1 MRWRR
6 FANTFAN
13 AEHSWLVKAAVWDWC
28 LCLLPDF
35 DKVHTAN
42 SSAAQVEGPN
52 LRIPGLAEMEAVLI
66 SRVFWGEQTD
76 NKSSVHMTACIH
88 AAYGL
93 IPLKKLAQLTPSH
106 VACAHHTE
114 SCCHAAYLEMLS
126 ELTNWQLQTQKQWS
140 RIYLRTWMVVLLTW
154 VRLAGVR
161 YLFVNGPFGSF
172 VYVSSKLICT
182 RVIQP
187 IISGWLWGFCAS
199 NVRSWRTS
207 PSQFRSQRFSRHA
220 GWITMTSCRPEFPKT
235 NLLRWTT
242 GQGTDFAEQS
252 SYGLLLTCVNSFQD
266 MWDGDGIWCD
276 RTCDSRCEAA
286 FNLSHPNSP
295 RLKFHRR
302 DQCLPNYFHRRA
314 WHLDVV
320 WLFLHVATAAR
331 IRWMQLLPNMCR
343 FCRHL
348 LYCTYFSKLYQVK
361 RSF

>member
-6 FANTFAN
+6 FANTFSN
-13 AEHSWLVKAAVWDWC
+13 AEHSWLVKAAVWDRC
-28 LCLLPDF
+28 LCLLQDF

-76 NKSSVHMTACIH
+76 NKLSVHMTTCRH

-93 IPLKKLAQLTPSH
+93 WIPLKKLAQLTPSH

-199 NVRSWRTS
+199 NFEARDSAGMLGELPWPRVDQSFRKQTFFVGLQGKELILRS
-207 PSQFRSQRFSRHA
+207 SQVMDFFWLVWIVFKTCEMEMGYGAIGHA
-220 GWITMTSCRPEFPKT
+220 TVDAR
-235 NLLRWTT
+235 LL
-242 GQGTDFAEQS
+242 S
-252 SYGLLLTCVNSFQD
+252 
-266 MWDGDGIWCD
+266 I
-276 RTCDSRCEAA
+276 
-286 FNLSHPNSP
+286 
-295 RLKFHRR
+295 
-302 DQCLPNYFHRRA
+302 
-314 WHLDVV
+314 
-320 WLFLHVATAAR
+320 
-331 IRWMQLLPNMCR
+331 
-343 FCRHL
+343 
-348 LYCTYFSKLYQVK
+348 
-361 RSF
+361 

>member
-1 MRWRR
+1 MRWRQ

-13 AEHSWLVKAAVWDWC
+13 TEHSWLVKAAVWDWC

-76 NKSSVHMTACIH
+76 NKLSVHMTTCRH

-161 YLFVNGPFGSF
+161 YLFVHWPCGSF

-199 NVRSWRTS
+199 TVRSWRTS
-207 PSQFRSQRFSRHA
+207 PSQFRSQRFGRHA
-220 GWITMTSCRPEFPKT
+220 GWITMTSCDLELSQLPQEFGGCSCCP
-235 NLLRWTT
+235 
-242 GQGTDFAEQS
+242 
-252 SYGLLLTCVNSFQD
+252 TCVAFA
-266 MWDGDGIWCD
+266 GI
-276 RTCDSRCEAA
+276 
-286 FNLSHPNSP
+286 
-295 RLKFHRR
+295 
-302 DQCLPNYFHRRA
+302 
-314 WHLDVV
+314 
-320 WLFLHVATAAR
+320 
-331 IRWMQLLPNMCR
+331 
-343 FCRHL
+343 
-348 LYCTYFSKLYQVK
+348 YCTYFSKLYQVK